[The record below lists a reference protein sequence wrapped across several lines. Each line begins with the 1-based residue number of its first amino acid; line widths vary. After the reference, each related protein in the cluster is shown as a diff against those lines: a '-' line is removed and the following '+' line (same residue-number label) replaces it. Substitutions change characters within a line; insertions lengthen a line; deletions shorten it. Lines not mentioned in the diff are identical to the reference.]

1 MAMTVDELLAEVTRK
16 LNESGDAFAKKADEA
31 LKAAKQSGDL
41 SASMK
46 DSVDKL
52 ALEHNT
58 LMAAQEELRGVIDN
72 AEKLIDDFKANGGRG
87 PAPQNAA
94 KMFVDDESVKAFAA
108 SVQGNRR
115 VSVPVPR
122 AAMTSPTITGPSVPG
137 PEQRPGILP
146 LLRPRLFVRDLI
158 SGGRTTAPAIFWVQ
172 VTGFTN
178 NAAPV
183 AENTT
188 KPYSNLTYSSKIT
201 AVSTIAHM
209 FKASKQILDDMSQ
222 LQSLIESEMTIGLK
236 QVEEAQ
242 ILTGDGTGVNLKG
255 ILPQASAYEAPIT
268 LPAAATAIDTLRLA
282 MLQSQLA
289 RLPATGHVLHYSDWA
304 GIELAKD
311 TLGRYIIGDP
321 QGSAAPR
328 LWGLP
333 VVATESS
340 ALLGKFLTGA
350 FKAGAQ
356 IFDRE
361 EANILIS
368 TENADDFEKNMI
380 SIRCEERLALAVY
393 RPEAFVFGSFSAD
406 DDDTSE
412 T

>member
-1 MAMTVDELLAEVTRK
+1 MAMTVDELFAEVTKK
-16 LNESGDAFAKKADEA
+16 LNESGDAFSKKADEA
-31 LKAAKQSGDL
+31 LKAAKSSGDL

-58 LMAAQEELRGVIDN
+58 LMKAQEELRTVIDN
-72 AEKLIDDFKANGGRG
+72 AEKVIDDFKARGGRG
-87 PAPQNAA
+87 PAPMNAA
-94 KMFVDDESVKAFAA
+94 KMFVDDDSVKAFAQ

-115 VSVPVPR
+115 ISVPVPR
-122 AAMTSPTITGPSVPG
+122 DALVSPAITGPSAPG

-146 LLRPRLFVRDLI
+146 LLHPRLFVRDLI
-158 SGGRTTAPAIFWVQ
+158 AGGTTQAPAIFWVQ

-178 NAAPV
+178 HAAPV

-188 KPYSNLTYSSKIT
+188 KPYSNLTYTTKIT
-201 AVSTIAHM
+201 PVSTIAHM

-222 LQSLIESEMTIGLK
+222 LQSVIQSELSIGLK
-236 QVEEAQ
+236 QAEETQ
-242 ILTGDGTGVNLKG
+242 LLTGDGTGVNLKG
-255 ILPQASAYEAPIT
+255 ILPQASAYVPPGT
-268 LPAAATAIDTLRLA
+268 GTPTAIDTLRLA

-289 RLPATGHVLHYSDWA
+289 RLPATGHVLHFTDWA
-304 GIELAKD
+304 HMELAKD
-311 TLGRYIIGDP
+311 TLGRYIIGNP
-321 QGSAAPR
+321 QGTTAPT

-333 VVATESS
+333 VVTTESA

-350 FKAGAQ
+350 FKVGAQ

-368 TENADDFEKNMI
+368 TENVDDFEKNMI

-393 RPEAFVFGSFSAD
+393 RPEAFTFGALPA
-406 DDDTSE
+406 
-412 T
+412 